1 VHNLYITNDGLFLEG
16 AISTGCVSLDK
27 LLGGGLPKGRVS
39 LVYGEA
45 ETGKTSLAIQCAV
58 NCAKTDCKTVFI
70 DVDGTFSSRRLLQI
84 AYLDI
89 EKLSPLIIL
98 FRPTIFQEQTNVID
112 CLEKYLTGK
121 AELVIVDTITS
132 LYRVELGGPPEKT
145 FKLNRELN
153 TQLAYLAQIA
163 KTQKVAVLITS
174 QVRSSLMEEQINVE
188 PVATRVLKFWS
199 DIILRFKRTEQMQ
212 VIKVF
217 LEKHPKRKH
226 PPSRFLMIDKTGI
239 RDFSH

>member
-1 VHNLYITNDGLFLEG
+1 MESV
-16 AISTGCVSLDK
+16 ISTGCVSLDK
-27 LLGGGLPKGRVS
+27 LLGGGLPKGGVA

-45 ETGKTSLAIQCAV
+45 ETGKTSFAIQCAV
-58 NCAKTDCKTVFI
+58 NYARTDCRTVFI
-70 DVDGTFSSRRLLQI
+70 DADGAFSSRRLLQI
-84 AYLDI
+84 AYRDV

-98 FRPTIFQEQTNVID
+98 FRPTTFQEQTNLID
-112 CLEKYLTGK
+112 RLEKYLTGK
-121 AELVIVDTITS
+121 AGLVIVDTITS

-163 KTQKVAVLITS
+163 KTKKMAVLITS
-174 QVRSSLMEEQINVE
+174 QVRSALTEEQIDVE
-188 PVATRVLKFWS
+188 PVATRVLRFWS
-199 DIILRFKRTEQMQ
+199 DTVLRFKRTGQTRVVKM
-212 VIKVF
+212 F

-226 PPSRFLMIDKTGI
+226 RLSRFLMIDRTGI

>member
-1 VHNLYITNDGLFLEG
+1 MRAVSTDDGSFLEN

-27 LLGGGLPKGRVS
+27 LLGGGLPKGGVS

-45 ETGKTSLAIQCAV
+45 ETGKTSFAIQCAV
-58 NCAKTDCKTVFI
+58 NCARTDCKTVFI
-70 DVDGTFSSRRLLQI
+70 DSDGTFSSRRLLQI
-84 AYLDI
+84 AYRDI

-98 FRPTIFQEQTNVID
+98 FRPTTFREQANVID
-112 CLEKYLTGK
+112 HLEKYVTEK
-121 AELVIVDTITS
+121 AGLVIVDTITS
-132 LYRVELGGPPEKT
+132 LYRVELGPSEKS
-145 FKLNRELN
+145 FDLNRQLN

-174 QVRSSLMEEQINVE
+174 QVRSAFVEEQINIE

-199 DIILRFKRTEQMQ
+199 DIVLRFKRTGQIR
-212 VIKVF
+212 VVKVV

-226 PPSRFLMIDKTGI
+226 PLSHFVMINRTGI
-239 RDFSH
+239 RDFSR

>member
-1 VHNLYITNDGLFLEG
+1 LEDT
-16 AISTGCVSLDK
+16 ISTCCVSLDK
-27 LLGGGLPKGRVS
+27 LLGGGIRKGEIS

-45 ETGKTSLAIQCAV
+45 ETGKTAFAIQCAV
-58 NCAKTDCKTVFI
+58 NCARTDSKTIFI
-70 DVDGTFSSRRLLQI
+70 DADGTFSSRRLLQI
-84 AYLDI
+84 AYRDI

-98 FRPTIFQEQTNVID
+98 FRPTTFQEQTNVID
-112 CLEKYLTGK
+112 HLENYLTEK
-121 AELVIVDTITS
+121 AGLVVVDTITS
-132 LYRVELGGPPEKT
+132 LYRVELGASPEET
-145 FKLNRELN
+145 FKLNRKLN

-163 KTQKVAVLITS
+163 KTRKVAVLITG
-174 QVRSSLMEEQINVE
+174 QVRSTLVEEQINVE

-199 DIILRFKRTEQMQ
+199 DIVLRFKRTGQMR

-226 PPSRFLMIDKTGI
+226 PPSRFLMIDRTGV

>member
-1 VHNLYITNDGLFLEG
+1 MSTNDGSFLEG

-27 LLGGGLPKGRVS
+27 LLGGGLSKGGVS

-45 ETGKTSLAIQCAV
+45 ETGKTSFAIQCAV
-58 NCAKTDCKTVFI
+58 NCARTDSRTVFI
-70 DVDGTFSSRRLLQI
+70 DADGTFSSRRLLQI
-84 AYLDI
+84 AYRDI

-98 FRPTIFQEQTNVID
+98 FRPTTFQEQTNVID
-112 CLEKYLTGK
+112 HLEKYLTRKDG
-121 AELVIVDTITS
+121 LVIVDTITS

-145 FKLNRELN
+145 FKLNRKLN

-174 QVRSSLMEEQINVE
+174 QVRSTLMEEQNNVE

-199 DIILRFKRTEQMQ
+199 DSVLRFKRTGQMR

-226 PPSRFLMIDKTGI
+226 PLSRFLMIDRTGI
-239 RDFSH
+239 RDFSR